1 MVFTS
6 KAETLAWCC
15 SGLLLAQIQL
25 AGETAIAGKCFINPW
40 QKLPNH
46 AIGPRF
52 AKKAAGT
59 IDRPAAFDCF
69 TPAGGARW
77 RHVLSGKAI

>member
-25 AGETAIAGKCFINPW
+25 AGETAIVGKLFHQP
-40 QKLPNH
+40 L
-46 AIGPRF
+46 
-52 AKKAAGT
+52 AKIAEPCDWPPVRKKS
-59 IDRPAAFDCF
+59 C
-69 TPAGGARW
+69 W
-77 RHVLSGKAI
+77 NN